1 MTIERTGSID
11 PAAGSTNATHPS
23 LSGKVALVTGGARGL
38 GLEISRQLAERG
50 VHVIVAAREAAKAEA
65 AAADLLATGFKAS
78 SLKLDVTSEVD
89 RKAAYDAVESAHG
102 RLDILINNAGIL
114 LDSVDGGTPADP
126 PPSGSLPSTLR
137 ETFEANFFA
146 PVFLTQTLLPLL
158 RRAQAARVVNV
169 SSIRGSLTH
178 LSDPSS
184 PVYPVRALGY
194 DTSKAALNAF
204 TILLAEELR
213 GTPIKINAIHPGWLR
228 TTMGGGRANMSAE
241 EGAAI
246 AVQYASLGEDGPTG
260 GFFFGDER
268 LPW

>member
-1 MTIERTGSID
+1 MEARMANDARTSE
-11 PAAGSTNATHPS
+11 AS
-23 LSGKVALVTGGARGL
+23 LIGKVALVTGGARGL
-38 GLEISRQLAERG
+38 GLEVSRQLAARG
-50 VHVIVAAREAAKAEA
+50 AHVIVAARVAAKAQ
-65 AAADLLATGFKAS
+65 AAADVISGAGFNAS
-78 SLKLDVTSEVD
+78 ALELDVTRQTD
-89 RKAAYDAVESAHG
+89 REAAYAAIENAHG

-114 LDSVDGGTPADP
+114 LDSVDGGTPAHP
-126 PPSGSLPSTLR
+126 PPSGALPGAVR

-158 RRAQAARVVNV
+158 RRSDAGRVVNV

-178 LSDPSS
+178 LSDPDS

-213 GTPIKINAIHPGWLR
+213 STGIKVNAIHPGWLR
-228 TTMGGGRANMSAE
+228 TAMGGAQANMSVEDGAE
-241 EGAAI
+241 I
-246 AVQYASLGEDGPTG
+246 AVHYASIGVEGPTG
-260 GFFFGDER
+260 GFFFGESR

>member
-1 MTIERTGSID
+1 MADQVQHAE
-11 PAAGSTNATHPS
+11 PS
-23 LSGKVALVTGGARGL
+23 LTHKIALVTGGARGL
-38 GLEISRQLAERG
+38 GLETSRQLGARG
-50 VHVIVAAREAAKAEA
+50 AHVIVAARNLAKAEVA
-65 AAADLLATGFKAS
+65 AAGLRDEGFAAS
-78 SLKLDVTSEVD
+78 AIKLDVTSEAD
-89 RKAAYDAVESAHG
+89 RAAAYAVIESAHG

-126 PPSGSLPSTLR
+126 PPSGVLPETVR

-146 PVFLTQTLLPLL
+146 PIFLTQKLLPLL
-158 RRAQAARVVNV
+158 RRSDAARVVNV

-213 GTPIKINAIHPGWLR
+213 GTSIKINAVHPGWLR
-228 TTMGGGRANMSAE
+228 TTMGGGQANMSAE
-241 EGAAI
+241 EGARNAI
-246 AVQYASLGEDGPTG
+246 HYASLGEDGPTG

>member
-1 MTIERTGSID
+1 MAVATPIE
-11 PAAGSTNATHPS
+11 AS
-23 LSGKVALVTGGARGL
+23 LTGKVALVTGGARGL

-50 VHVIVAAREAAKAEA
+50 ANVIVAARNAAKAEA
-65 AAADLLATGFKAS
+65 AARGLSDAGFKAS
-78 SLKLDVTSEVD
+78 ALKLDVTSEID
-89 RKAAYDAVESAHG
+89 RKAAYAAIEAAHG

-126 PPSGSLPSTLR
+126 PPSGALPSTVR
-137 ETFEANFFA
+137 DTFEANFFA

-158 RRAQAARVVNV
+158 KRSAAGRVVNV
-169 SSIRGSLTH
+169 SSIRGSLRH

-204 TILLAEELR
+204 TILIAEELR

-228 TTMGGGRANMSAE
+228 TTMGGGQATMSVE

-246 AVQYASLGEDGPTG
+246 AVRYASLDATGPTG
-260 GFFFGDER
+260 GFFFGEER

>member
-1 MTIERTGSID
+1 M
-11 PAAGSTNATHPS
+11 AADMRPS
-23 LSGKVALVTGGARGL
+23 DSRLFGRIALVTGGARGL
-38 GLEISRQLAERG
+38 GLETSRQLAARG
-50 VHVIVAAREAAKAEA
+50 THVIIAARNAAKAESA
-65 AAADLLATGFKAS
+65 AASLRNEGFDAS
-78 SLKLDVTSEVD
+78 ALKLDVTNETD
-89 RKAAYDAVESAHG
+89 RRAAYATIEQAHG

-126 PPSGSLPSTLR
+126 PPSGALPNTVR

-146 PVFLTQTLLPLL
+146 PVFLTQCLLPLL
-158 RRAQAARVVNV
+158 KRSDAARVVNV

-178 LSDPSS
+178 LSDPTS

-228 TTMGGGRANMSAE
+228 TTMGGDRAEMSAE
-241 EGAAI
+241 EGAEI
-246 AVQYASLGEDGPTG
+246 AVRYASLGPEGPTG